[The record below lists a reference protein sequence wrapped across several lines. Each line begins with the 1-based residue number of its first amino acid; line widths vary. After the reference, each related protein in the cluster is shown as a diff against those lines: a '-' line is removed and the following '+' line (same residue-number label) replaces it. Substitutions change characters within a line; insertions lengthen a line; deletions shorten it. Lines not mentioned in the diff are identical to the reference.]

1 MEKSEI
7 IEIINKYIKEH
18 EKELVPTHESIL
30 QMQKDLTK
38 KSEHDIVGAG
48 KLMILKDK
56 FNFHKACKMQLE
68 QLLEEINKG
77 NK

>member
-1 MEKSEI
+1 MDKLKI

-18 EKELVPTHESIL
+18 EKELVLTHENIL

-38 KSEHDIVGAG
+38 KTDHDIVSAG
-48 KLMILKDK
+48 KLMVLKDK

-68 QLLEEINKG
+68 QLLGEINK
-77 NK
+77 